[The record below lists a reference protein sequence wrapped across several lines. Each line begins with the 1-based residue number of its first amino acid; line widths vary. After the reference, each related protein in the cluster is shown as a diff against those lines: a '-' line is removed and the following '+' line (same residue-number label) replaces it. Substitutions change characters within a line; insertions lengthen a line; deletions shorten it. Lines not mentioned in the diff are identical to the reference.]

1 MAALWCKIGGHCGV
15 AFQGIAAIPS
25 EASMSQLMTG
35 KQALLEMLK
44 AEGVDYI
51 FGNPGTSEGP
61 IIDLLGDYPEF
72 RYILTLQESVAVGMG
87 EAYARARNR
96 ASFVSLHVDS
106 GLANGIA
113 LMLDALNTGT
123 PMVVTS
129 ANYDIRKTNETITDL
144 AALVRPVTKW
154 AVELSHPDQIPSA
167 IRRAFNEANSHPKGP
182 VYVGFTSNA
191 LEGMAEMNIAPS
203 RPVYDDARPSDE
215 GIAQAATL
223 LMDSSRPL
231 MMVGDRVSDDGA
243 VEEAVKLAELMGL
256 PVYQARGA
264 EVSFPTT
271 HPQYQGGM
279 SLRVASQRAALQEV
293 DLVLAVGSD
302 PFEELFYWGDVIL
315 PPEAKLVHI
324 DPEAGR
330 VGRSEPTDVGIVAHC
345 GLALKDLMAALEE
358 RLSPGDM
365 AEIDRRREVAVTEAR
380 RRREAFEES
389 VAGKWD
395 NSPMTP
401 ARMMAELA
409 AAIPDNA
416 IVVDDSISNRGTM
429 RHYFQARERGDL
441 RGVRGQSIGGG
452 IGATMGTQC
461 AYPDRPVFGIIGDGS
476 AMMTIQGLWTAAND
490 NIPCIFV
497 ICNNGMYRVLKV
509 NFNVYQEEILEL
521 PETSGGRL
529 LYSDFAT
536 PFDMAAIANSMGVHG
551 ETITDPAQIKPAVDR
566 AVASGKPAL
575 LDMVIDGSL

>member
-1 MAALWCKIGGHCGV
+1 
-15 AFQGIAAIPS
+15 
-25 EASMSQLMTG
+25 MSQLMTG

-72 RYILTLQESVAVGMG
+72 RYILALQESVAVGMG
-87 EAYARARNR
+87 EAYARAKNR

-144 AALVRPVTKW
+144 AQLVRPVTKW
-154 AVELSHPDQIPSA
+154 AVELSHPDQIPSVM
-167 IRRAFNEANSHPKGP
+167 RRAFNEANSHPKGP

-203 RPVYDDARPSDE
+203 RPVHDATRPSAE

-231 MMVGDRVSDDGA
+231 MMVGDRLSDDDA
-243 VEEAVKLAELMGL
+243 VDEAVQLAELLGL

-264 EVSFPTT
+264 EVAFPTT
-271 HPQYQGGM
+271 HPQYQGGL
-279 SLRVASQRAALQEV
+279 SLRVAGQRAALQEA

-330 VGRSEPTDVGIVAHC
+330 VGRSEPTDVGIVGHC
-345 GLALKDLMAALEE
+345 GLALADLIAALEE

-365 AEIDRRREVAVTEAR
+365 AEIDSRREAAVIEAR

-395 NSPMTP
+395 HSPMTP

-452 IGATMGTQC
+452 MGATMGTQC

-536 PFDMAAIANSMGVHG
+536 PFDMAAIAKSMGVHG

>member
-1 MAALWCKIGGHCGV
+1 
-15 AFQGIAAIPS
+15 
-25 EASMSQLMTG
+25 MSQLMTG

-44 AEGVDYI
+44 AEGVEYI

-72 RYILTLQESVAVGMG
+72 RYILTLQESVAMGMG
-87 EAYARARNR
+87 EAYARATGK

-129 ANYDIRKTNETITDL
+129 ANYDARKVNETITDL
-144 AALVRPVTKW
+144 ANLVRPVTKW
-154 AVELSHPDQIPSA
+154 AVELNHPDQIPSV

-191 LEGMAEMNIAPS
+191 LEGMAEMNIVPS
-203 RPVYDDARPSDE
+203 RPVHDATRPGAD
-215 GIAQAATL
+215 GIAEAATL
-223 LMDSSRPL
+223 LMDASRP
-231 MMVGDRVSDDGA
+231 MMLVGDRLSDDDALDQA
-243 VEEAVKLAELMGL
+243 VELAELMGL

-264 EVSFPTT
+264 EVAFPTR
-271 HPQYQGGM
+271 HDQFLGAL
-279 SLRVASQRAALQEV
+279 SLRVTQQRTALQNV

-315 PPEAKLVHI
+315 PPDARLVHI
-324 DPEAGR
+324 DPDRKAI
-330 VGRSEPTDVGIVAHC
+330 GRSEPTDVGIVGHC
-345 GLALKDLMAALEE
+345 GLALSDLIAAVKE
-358 RLSPGDM
+358 RLSPGDF
-365 AEIDRRREVAVTEAR
+365 AEIEQRKQAVIQQRRDSRA
-380 RRREAFEES
+380 AFEES
-389 VAGKWD
+389 VAEKWD
-395 NSPMTP
+395 HKPMTP
-401 ARMMAELA
+401 ARMMSELA
-409 AAIPDNA
+409 DAIPDNA

-429 RHYFQARERGDL
+429 RHYFQAERRGDL
-441 RGVRGQSIGGG
+441 RGYRGQSIGGG
-452 IGATMGTQC
+452 MGTTMGTQC
-461 AYPDRPVFGIIGDGS
+461 ANPDRPVFGIIGDGS

-509 NFNVYQEEILEL
+509 NFNVYQQDVLEL

-529 LYSDFAT
+529 LYSDFGT

-551 ETITDPAQIKPAVDR
+551 ERITEPSQIKPAVDR
-566 AVASGKPAL
+566 AISSGKPAL
-575 LDMVIDGSL
+575 LDMVIDGEL

>member
-1 MAALWCKIGGHCGV
+1 
-15 AFQGIAAIPS
+15 
-25 EASMSQLMTG
+25 MSQMMTG

-61 IIDLLGDYPEF
+61 IIDLIGDYPEF

-87 EAYARARNR
+87 EAYARATGR

-129 ANYDIRKTNETITDL
+129 ANYDARKVNETITDL
-144 AALVRPVTKW
+144 ANLVRPVTKW
-154 AVELSHPDQIPSA
+154 SVELDHADQIPSV

-191 LEGMAEMNIAPS
+191 LEGMAEMNIVPS
-203 RPVYDDARPSDE
+203 RPVHDATRPSAE
-215 GIAQAATL
+215 GIAQAASL

-231 MMVGDRVSDDGA
+231 MMVGDRVSDDDAIDQA
-243 VEEAVKLAELMGL
+243 VDLAELMGL

-264 EVSFPTT
+264 EVAFPTT
-271 HPQYQGGM
+271 HDQFMGAL
-279 SLRVASQRAALQEV
+279 SLRVTQQREALRDV

-315 PPEAKLVHI
+315 PAEAKLVHI
-324 DPEAGR
+324 DPDR
-330 VGRSEPTDVGIVAHC
+330 SKIGRSEPTDVGIVGNCA
-345 GLALKDLMAALEE
+345 LALSDLIAALKE

-365 AEIDRRREVAVTEAR
+365 SEINQRNAGVAAAKR
-380 RRREAFEES
+380 SGRDAFEES
-389 VAGKWD
+389 VAENWD
-395 NSPMTP
+395 HRPMTP
-401 ARMMAELA
+401 ARMMSELA
-409 AAIPDNA
+409 EAIPDNA
-416 IVVDDSISNRGTM
+416 IVVDDSISNRGVM
-429 RHYFQARERGDL
+429 RHYFQAQRRGDL
-441 RGVRGQSIGGG
+441 RGYRGQSIGGG
-452 IGATMGTQC
+452 MGTTMGTQC
-461 AYPDRPVFGIIGDGS
+461 ANPDRPVFGIIGDGS
-476 AMMTIQGLWTAAND
+476 AMMTIQGLWTAATD
-490 NIPCIFV
+490 NLPCVFV

-509 NFNVYQEEILEL
+509 NFNVYQQDILEL

-529 LYSDFAT
+529 LYSDFGT

-551 ETITDPAQIKPAVDR
+551 ERITEPSQIKPAVDR

>member
-1 MAALWCKIGGHCGV
+1 
-15 AFQGIAAIPS
+15 
-25 EASMSQLMTG
+25 MSQLMTG

-44 AEGVDYI
+44 AEGVEYI

-72 RYILTLQESVAVGMG
+72 RYILTLQESVAMGMG
-87 EAYARARNR
+87 EAYARATGR

-129 ANYDIRKTNETITDL
+129 ANYDARKVNETITDL
-144 AALVRPVTKW
+144 ANLVRPVTKW
-154 AVELSHPDQIPSA
+154 SVELDHADQIPSV

-191 LEGMAEMNIAPS
+191 LEGMAEMNIVPS
-203 RPVYDDARPSDE
+203 RPVHDDTRPSAN
-215 GIAQAATL
+215 GIAEAATL
-223 LMDSSRPL
+223 LMDASRP
-231 MMVGDRVSDDGA
+231 MMLVGDRLSDDGA
-243 VEEAVKLAELMGL
+243 LDQAVELAELMGL

-264 EVSFPTT
+264 EVAFPTR
-271 HPQYQGGM
+271 HDQFLGAL
-279 SLRVASQRAALQEV
+279 SLRVSQQRAVLQEV

-315 PPEAKLVHI
+315 SPEARLVHI
-324 DPEAGR
+324 DPDRKAI
-330 VGRSEPTDVGIVAHC
+330 GRSEPTDVGIVGHC
-345 GLALKDLMAALEE
+345 GLALSDLIAAVKE
-358 RLSPGDM
+358 RLSPGDF
-365 AEIDRRREVAVTEAR
+365 AEIEQRKQAVIQQRNDNRA
-380 RRREAFEES
+380 AFEES
-389 VAGKWD
+389 VAEKWD
-395 NSPMTP
+395 HKPMTP
-401 ARMMAELA
+401 ARMMSELA
-409 AAIPDNA
+409 DAIPDNA
-416 IVVDDSISNRGTM
+416 IVVDDSISNRGVM
-429 RHYFQARERGDL
+429 RHYFQAERRGDL
-441 RGVRGQSIGGG
+441 RGYRGQSIGGG
-452 IGATMGTQC
+452 MGTTMGTQC
-461 AYPDRPVFGIIGDGS
+461 ANPDRPVFGIIGDGS

-509 NFNVYQEEILEL
+509 NFNVYQQDVLEL

-529 LYSDFAT
+529 LYSDFGT

-551 ETITDPAQIKPAVDR
+551 ERITEPSQIKPAVDR

-575 LDMVIDGSL
+575 LDMVIDGEL